1 MSIDER
7 FMIRAEDTINIPID
21 YMTKEYEKDVKIIA
35 YYICED
41 LEKFDTA
48 NFKIVEYSED
58 RLLLESD
65 KRYWMIFIDNIVVMD
80 GIMTIDYRVFLI
92 RE

>member
-21 YMTKEYEKDVKIIA
+21 YMTKEYEKDVKIIS

-65 KRYWMIFIDNIVVMD
+65 ERYWMIFIDNIVVMD